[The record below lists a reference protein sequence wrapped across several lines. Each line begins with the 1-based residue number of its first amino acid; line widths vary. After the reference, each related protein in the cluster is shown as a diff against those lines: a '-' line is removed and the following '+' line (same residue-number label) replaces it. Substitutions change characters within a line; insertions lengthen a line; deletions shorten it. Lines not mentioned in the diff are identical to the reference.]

1 MVLHFIAKYGTMN
14 IMKLWYDKKS
24 KDPTYFIQV
33 GVRNG
38 KKVTSK
44 NIAKIGKH
52 SELLKITDDPL
63 AYAKAQVEKYNEEA
77 KNINKV
83 DMEVH
88 LDFAKKIRATDE
100 AASASTLKNIGYLY
114 LQKLYYQLEIDKF
127 FNDITR
133 DRKIS
138 FKPDLVNRFM
148 TYSRILAPD
157 SKLGSF
163 ENLNTFYEEPVFD
176 YQHIMRT
183 MDLMYKHYNEYIEH
197 LFKASG
203 KILKRNTAV
212 CYYDCTNYYCEA
224 ESQDPV
230 YVDEV
235 TGEIFTGLR
244 QYGLSKD
251 HKPNPLV
258 EMGLFMDTNG
268 IPISMCIAPG
278 NTSEQT
284 TAIPLEKELV
294 KMFGEKKNKFIYC
307 ADAGLSSYHIRN
319 FNSMGGR
326 AFVVTQSVKKLSDVL
341 KQAVFNDCDY
351 RLLSNDS
358 PVSIEALKTF
368 DKKDEKNR
376 FLYNDK
382 AYKIIEANT
391 LLDVGLYE
399 EKILN
404 NGKTKKVKSKASLK
418 QHVIITF
425 SRKSMEYQ
433 RFIRNR
439 QIERAK
445 KILEKMNP
453 DEYKKGSND
462 VTRFI
467 KKSKYSN
474 DKYEL
479 DLEKIREEEKYD
491 GFYAIATNLDDDV
504 KNILAINEQRYRI
517 EECFRILKT
526 DFASRPYF
534 HHTRE
539 RIIAHFMICY
549 TALLIY
555 RLLEVKLNMFD
566 KNIHLTT
573 RNIIETLQNMQVANI
588 SDLCYAAQ
596 YTGSKTLSALEGV
609 FTLGLDKQYYLPK
622 ELNKKCK
629 KIIENIP
636 MQHS

>member
-1 MVLHFIAKYGTMN
+1 
-14 IMKLWYDKKS
+14 MKLNYDRKS

-33 GVRNG
+33 GIRNG
-38 KKVTSK
+38 KKVTTK
-44 NIAKIGKH
+44 NIARIGKH

-63 AYAKAQVEKYNEEA
+63 AYAKEQVAKYNEEA
-77 KNINKV
+77 KKNNKV
-83 DMEVH
+83 GMEIH
-88 LDFAKKIRATDE
+88 LDFAQKIRATD
-100 AASASTLKNIGYLY
+100 AAVSASMLKNVGYLY
-114 LQKLYYQLEIDKF
+114 IQRLYYQLEIDKL
-127 FNDITR
+127 FNNITK
-133 DRKIS
+133 DRKIT
-138 FKPDLVNRFM
+138 FNPDLVNRFM

-163 ENLNTFYEEPVFD
+163 EKLNTFYEEPVFD

-183 MDLMYKHYNEYIEH
+183 MDLMHEHYNEYIEY

-203 KILKRNTAV
+203 KIHKRNTAV
-212 CYYDCTNYYCEA
+212 CYYDCTNFYCEA
-224 ESQDPV
+224 ESQDPD
-230 YVDEV
+230 YIDDV
-235 TGEIFTGLR
+235 TGEVFTGLR
-244 QYGLSKD
+244 QYGFSKD

-278 NTSEQT
+278 NTNEQT
-284 TAIPLEKELV
+284 TVIPLEKELI
-294 KMFGEKKNKFIYC
+294 KMFGSGKNKFIYC

-351 RLLSNDS
+351 RLLSDDS
-358 PVSIEALKTF
+358 LVSIETMKNF

-376 FLYNDK
+376 LLYQDK
-382 AYKIIEANT
+382 AYKVIESNT

-399 EKILN
+399 EKVLN
-404 NGKTKKVKSKASLK
+404 NGKTKKVKSKATLK

-445 KILEKMNP
+445 KILEKMDP
-453 DEYKKGSND
+453 YEYKKGPND

-467 KKSKYSN
+467 KKTNHSK

-491 GFYAIATNLDDDV
+491 GFYAIATNLDDCV
-504 KNILAINEQRYRI
+504 KDILAINEQRYQI
-517 EECFRILKT
+517 EDCFKILKT

-534 HHTRE
+534 HRTRE

-549 TALLIY
+549 TALLIF
-555 RLLEVKLNMFD
+555 RLLEVKLNRFD
-566 KNIHLTT
+566 KSTHLTS
-573 RNIIETLQNMQVANI
+573 RNIIETLQNMQVANL
-588 SDLCYAAQ
+588 SDFCYAAQ

-609 FTLGLDKQYYLPK
+609 FDLGLDKQYYLPK
-622 ELNKKCK
+622 ELNKKCRK
-629 KIIENIP
+629 NFSGAILI
-636 MQHS
+636 QHS

>member
-1 MVLHFIAKYGTMN
+1 
-14 IMKLWYDKKS
+14 MKLNYDRKS

-33 GVRNG
+33 GIRNG
-38 KKVTSK
+38 KKVTTK
-44 NIAKIGKH
+44 NIARIGKH

-63 AYAKAQVEKYNEEA
+63 AYAKEQVAKYNEEA
-77 KNINKV
+77 KKNNKV
-83 DMEVH
+83 GMEIH
-88 LDFAKKIRATDE
+88 LDFAQKIRATD
-100 AASASTLKNIGYLY
+100 AAVSASMLKNVGYLY
-114 LQKLYYQLEIDKF
+114 IQRLYYQLEIDKF
-127 FNDITR
+127 FNNITK
-133 DRKIS
+133 DRKIT
-138 FKPDLVNRFM
+138 FNPDLVNRFM

-163 ENLNTFYEEPVFD
+163 EKLNTFYEEPVFD

-183 MDLMYKHYNEYIEH
+183 MDLMHEHYNEYIEY

-203 KILKRNTAV
+203 KIHKRNTAV
-212 CYYDCTNYYCEA
+212 CYYDCTNFYCEA
-224 ESQDPV
+224 ESQDPD
-230 YVDEV
+230 YIDDV
-235 TGEIFTGLR
+235 TGEVFTGLR
-244 QYGLSKD
+244 QYGFSKD

-278 NTSEQT
+278 NTNEQT
-284 TAIPLEKELV
+284 TVIPLEKELI
-294 KMFGEKKNKFIYC
+294 KMFGSGKNKFIYC

-351 RLLSNDS
+351 RLLSDDS
-358 PVSIEALKTF
+358 LVSIETMKNF

-376 FLYNDK
+376 LLYQDK
-382 AYKIIEANT
+382 AYKVIEANT

-399 EKILN
+399 EKVLN
-404 NGKTKKVKSKASLK
+404 NGKTKKVKSKATLK

-445 KILEKMNP
+445 KILEKMDP
-453 DEYKKGSND
+453 YEYKKGPND

-467 KKSKYSN
+467 KKTNHSK

-491 GFYAIATNLDDDV
+491 GFYAIATNLDDCV
-504 KNILAINEQRYRI
+504 KDILAINEQRYQI
-517 EECFRILKT
+517 EDCFKILKT

-534 HHTRE
+534 HRTRE

-549 TALLIY
+549 TALLIF
-555 RLLEVKLNMFD
+555 RLLEVKLNRFD
-566 KNIHLTT
+566 KSTHLTS
-573 RNIIETLQNMQVANI
+573 RNIIETLQNMQVANL
-588 SDLCYAAQ
+588 SDFCYAAQ

-609 FTLGLDKQYYLPK
+609 FDLGLDKQYYLPK
-622 ELNKKCK
+622 ELNKKCRK
-629 KIIENIP
+629 NFSGAVPI
-636 MQHS
+636 QHY

>member
-1 MVLHFIAKYGTMN
+1 
-14 IMKLWYDKKS
+14 MKLNYDRKS

-33 GVRNG
+33 GIRNG
-38 KKVTSK
+38 KKVTTK
-44 NIAKIGKH
+44 NIARIGKH

-63 AYAKAQVEKYNEEA
+63 AYAKEQVAKYNEESK
-77 KNINKV
+77 KNNKV
-83 DMEVH
+83 GMEIH
-88 LDFAKKIRATDE
+88 LDFAQKIKSTD
-100 AASASTLKNIGYLY
+100 AAVSASMLKNVGYLY
-114 LQKLYYQLEIDKF
+114 IQRLYYQLEIDKF
-127 FNDITR
+127 FNNITK
-133 DRKIS
+133 DRKIT
-138 FKPDLVNRFM
+138 FNPDLVNRFM

-163 ENLNTFYEEPVFD
+163 EKLNTFYEEPVFD

-183 MDLMYKHYNEYIEH
+183 MDLMYEHYNEYIEH

-203 KILKRNTAV
+203 KIIKRNTSV

-224 ESQDPV
+224 ESQDPD

-235 TGEIFTGLR
+235 TGEVFTGLR
-244 QYGLSKD
+244 QYGFSKD

-278 NTSEQT
+278 NTNEQT

-294 KMFGEKKNKFIYC
+294 KMFGEKKSKFIYC

-376 FLYNDK
+376 FLYEDK

-399 EKILN
+399 EKVLN
-404 NGKTKKVKSKASLK
+404 NGKTKKVKSKAALK

-445 KILEKMNP
+445 KILEKMDP
-453 DEYKKGSND
+453 DEYKRGLND

-467 KKSKYSN
+467 KKTEHSK

-479 DLEKIREEEKYD
+479 DLEKIRDEEKYD
-491 GFYAIATNLDDDV
+491 GFYAIATNLDDCV
-504 KNILAINEQRYRI
+504 KDILAINEQRYQI
-517 EECFRILKT
+517 EDCFKILKT

-534 HHTRE
+534 HRTRE

-549 TALLIY
+549 TALLIF
-555 RLLEVKLNMFD
+555 RLLEVKLNRFD
-566 KNIHLTT
+566 KSAHLTS
-573 RNIIETLQNMQVANI
+573 RNIIETLQNMQVANL
-588 SDLCYAAQ
+588 SDFCYAAQ

-609 FTLGLDKQYYLPK
+609 FDLGLDKQYYLPK
-622 ELNKKCK
+622 ELNKKCRK
-629 KIIENIP
+629 NFSGAILI
-636 MQHS
+636 QHS

>member
-1 MVLHFIAKYGTMN
+1 M
-14 IMKLWYDKKS
+14 
-24 KDPTYFIQV
+24 YFVQL

-38 KKVTSK
+38 KKVTTK
-44 NIAKIGKH
+44 NITRIGKH

-63 AYAKAQVEKYNEEA
+63 AYAKEQVAKYNEEA
-77 KNINKV
+77 KKNNKV
-83 DMEVH
+83 DMEVR
-88 LDFAKKIRATDE
+88 LDFAEKIRSTND
-100 AASASTLKNIGYLY
+100 AASMSRLKNTGYLY
-114 LQKLYYQLEIDKF
+114 LQRLYYQLEIDKF
-127 FNDITR
+127 FNNVTK
-133 DRKIS
+133 DRKFS

-163 ENLNTFYEEPVFD
+163 ENLNSFYEEPVFD

-183 MDLMYKHYNEYIEH
+183 MDLMYEHYNEYIEH

-203 KILKRNTAV
+203 KILKRNPSV

-224 ESQDPV
+224 ESQDPD

-235 TGEIFTGLR
+235 TGEVLTGLR
-244 QYGLSKD
+244 QYGYSKD

-258 EMGLFMDTNG
+258 EMGLFMDING
-268 IPISMCIAPG
+268 IPISMCITPG
-278 NTSEQT
+278 NTSEQN

-294 KMFGEKKNKFIYC
+294 KMLGEGKNKFIYC

-326 AFVVTQSVKKLSDVL
+326 TFVVTQSVKKLSDVL

-351 RLLSNDS
+351 RLLSDDS
-358 PVSIEALKTF
+358 PVSIEELKTF
-368 DKKDEKNR
+368 DKKEEKNR
-376 FLYNDK
+376 FLYIDK

-399 EKILN
+399 EKLLK
-404 NGKTKKVKSKASLK
+404 NGKTRKVKSKDVLK

-439 QIERAK
+439 QIGRAQ
-445 KILEKMNP
+445 KILDTMDP
-453 DEYKKGSND
+453 DQYKKGPND

-467 KKSKYSN
+467 RKTKKA
-474 DKYEL
+474 DEKYEL
-479 DLEKIREEEKYD
+479 DIEKIREEEKYD
-491 GFYAIATNLDDDV
+491 GFYAIATNLDDCV
-504 KNILAINEQRYRI
+504 KDILTINEQRYQI
-517 EECFRILKT
+517 EDCFRILKT

-534 HHTRE
+534 HRTRE

-555 RLLEVKLNMFD
+555 RLIEVKLNRFD
-566 KNIHLTT
+566 KSTHLTT

-596 YTGSKTLSALEGV
+596 YTGSKTLNALEGV
-609 FTLGLDKQYYLPK
+609 FALGLDKQYYLPK
-622 ELNKKCK
+622 ELNKKCRK
-629 KIIENIP
+629 KI
-636 MQHS
+636 